1 MVCTL
6 HCALCSVLCC
16 ALLWYAVWESNTALC
31 PVHCTFH
38 CIMHRALCSVLWVAL
53 VWYTVSESNTV
64 LSLSTLKPITL
75 LVWSANLEQANKQ
88 YRFLYPPPLHDR
100 WAVSKSGCI
109 TQCSVRGLACCPGLV
124 QLIYGALYSLATE
137 ICRKT
142 HFKVAPWGDFPS
154 VHWRITNLLL

>member
-38 CIMHRALCSVLWVAL
+38 CIMHRALCSVLGVAL

-109 TQCSVRGLACCPGLV
+109 TQCIETLCGGIYCSHMVSIWNEFRLNKLEYLFNFEISLQVGL
-124 QLIYGALYSLATE
+124 
-137 ICRKT
+137 
-142 HFKVAPWGDFPS
+142 
-154 VHWRITNLLL
+154 